1 MSLSVGPI
9 GDFSDLLEHA
19 VDAAG
24 RRISRLEPALGP
36 CDLLFNAAAIDLGGG
51 GDVH

>member
-1 MSLSVGPI
+1 MSVGPI